1 MKSSEEMVNSLLE
14 RRKHYIARQKQRR
27 TAVVRAITCMCC
39 VCFMAIL
46 SFGVYRAVFF
56 NIQEPS
62 TTISADANETVD
74 RPSSDDLND
83 VLNYVIIWDDNICDD
98 NICDDNICDDNGDV
112 AADSA
117 FENLNGKKITISLAN
132 ALRNAPENSK
142 IAIIAYPVTID
153 NTFVFNGKSIA
164 EYQEEIERKKDLTN
178 RLAELLNTGESLKY
192 GETLYQNGSP
202 EGEKWAQSLYEETI
216 EIIGDDLLSKYIVD
230 GIFLKADLE
239 TDIVGHQEKLTAA
252 HKNYDF
258 ACIAYRKHTAGEL
271 KRQLG
276 THDIDYDGIAND
288 DRDYVIIYASAKQF
302 SDLFFEGI
310 TNWHFDFASK
320 NDLETENLLSDQGYE
335 NKELDV
341 SN

>member
-1 MKSSEEMVNSLLE
+1 M
-14 RRKHYIARQKQRR
+14 
-27 TAVVRAITCMCC
+27 
-39 VCFMAIL
+39 
-46 SFGVYRAVFF
+46 
-56 NIQEPS
+56 
-62 TTISADANETVD
+62 
-74 RPSSDDLND
+74 
-83 VLNYVIIWDDNICDD
+83 
-98 NICDDNICDDNGDV
+98 
-112 AADSA
+112 
-117 FENLNGKKITISLAN
+117 
-132 ALRNAPENSK
+132 
-142 IAIIAYPVTID
+142 
-153 NTFVFNGKSIA
+153 
-164 EYQEEIERKKDLTN
+164 
-178 RLAELLNTGESLKY
+178 NTGESLKY

-276 THDIDYDGIAND
+276 THDIDYDEIAND

-302 SDLFFEGI
+302 SELFFEGI

-320 NDLETENLLSDQGYE
+320 NDLETENLLSNQGYQ